1 MIIYRGNSGMILRE
15 KLVSKRANHK
25 EIDMEWVYEELDKGR
40 TVKSLA
46 QELGVSETTLR
57 RRHKEYQEKAK
68 ELILQE
74 EQEKEKPY
82 YDYTF

>member
-1 MIIYRGNSGMILRE
+1 MILRE

-25 EIDMEWVYEELDKGR
+25 EINMEWVYEELDKGR

-74 EQEKEKPY
+74 EQTKEKPY

>member
-1 MIIYRGNSGMILRE
+1 MILRE

-25 EIDMEWVYEELDKGR
+25 EINMEWVYDELDKGR

-57 RRHKEYQEKAK
+57 RRHKEYQEKAR

-74 EQEKEKPY
+74 EQEKEKQY

>member
-1 MIIYRGNSGMILRE
+1 MILRE

-25 EIDMEWVYEELDKGR
+25 EINMEWVYDELDKGR

-57 RRHKEYQEKAK
+57 RRHKEYQEKAR

-74 EQEKEKPY
+74 DQEKEKPY

>member
-1 MIIYRGNSGMILRE
+1 MILRE

-25 EIDMEWVYEELDKGR
+25 EINMEWVYDELDKGR

-57 RRHKEYQEKAK
+57 RRHKEYQEKAR

>member
-1 MIIYRGNSGMILRE
+1 MILRE

>member
-1 MIIYRGNSGMILRE
+1 MILRE

-25 EIDMEWVYEELDKGR
+25 EINMEWVYEELDKGR

-57 RRHKEYQEKAK
+57 RRHKEYQEKAR